1 MDDSVL
7 SLKNVDAS
15 YGNTPTIFDVSFDLT
30 RGHIFGLMG
39 LNGAGKTTL
48 IKLILGLKNQSK
60 GEINLFSG
68 KASLASSRSDV
79 AYLPERFTPPWFLS
93 GYEFIKFSAGLYHK
107 NLDDDF
113 IFEASNR
120 LALSPDVLK
129 RRVHTYSKGMKQKL
143 GILATLLSD
152 CPLLILDEPMS
163 GLDPQARVFVKAA
176 LKEVQQSGRSVFL
189 SSHILAD
196 MDEICDHVGV
206 IHQGKMVYSGS
217 PSELKKKNNSDNME
231 RAFLSAI
238 ESEDLS
244 KVA

>member
-1 MDDSVL
+1 MSETVL

-15 YGNTPTIFDVSFDLT
+15 YGDVPTIFDVSFDLT
-30 RGHIFGLMG
+30 KGHIFGLMG

-68 KASLASSRSDV
+68 KASLAKSRNDV

-93 GYEFIKFSAGLYHK
+93 GYEFIKFSAELYHK
-107 NLDDDF
+107 EIDESF
-113 IFEASNR
+113 IFSSSEKLS
-120 LALSPDVLK
+120 LSPDVLK
-129 RRVHTYSKGMKQKL
+129 KRVHTYSKGMKQKL

-163 GLDPQARVFVKAA
+163 GLDPQARVFVKSAI
-176 LKEVQQSGRSVFL
+176 KEVQNSGRSVFL

-196 MDEICDHVGV
+196 MDEVCDHVGV
-206 IHQGKMVYSGS
+206 IHKGRMIYTGA
-217 PSELKKKNNSDNME
+217 PLELKKQNKTENME
-231 RAFLSAI
+231 RAFLRII
-238 ESEDLS
+238 EKEEQN